1 MDFSQIAAEFHE
13 LKAQYDAGGL
23 SEADFKA
30 RLQDLMIQ
38 DELGRWWMIG
48 YETGQWYVHD
58 GGGWVRKEPDSAAG
72 QPANTPGPV
81 IKFWPVLLIGAAI
94 SLLVGWAIGAW
105 VYWGLFS
112 YFLTTGEVTGNISE
126 LAVTLS
132 GLFVTAVLAD
142 LARRERGLP
151 LSLVARTLAIWLICM
166 ALACGLGWLF
176 YKAFTNSHDFSGE
189 ALALIAGCI
198 VGIGGSLYLARV
210 VRRDRRSRHTEKR
223 P

>member
-1 MDFSQIAAEFHE
+1 MDFSQVAAESRK
-13 LKAQYDAGGL
+13 LKTQYDAGAL
-23 SEADFKA
+23 SETDFKA
-30 RLQDLMIQ
+30 RLQDLMIE

-58 GGGWVRKEPDSAAG
+58 GEGWVRKEPDRAAS
-72 QPANTPGPV
+72 QPASTPGPV

-94 SLLVGWAIGAW
+94 SVLVGWAIGAW

-112 YFLTTGEVTGNISE
+112 DFLTTGEVTGRIAA
-126 LAVTLS
+126 LAATLS
-132 GLFVTAVLAD
+132 GMFVTAVLAD
-142 LARRERGLP
+142 LARREKGLP

-176 YKAFTNSHDFSGE
+176 CKAFANPEDFSGE
-189 ALALIAGCI
+189 AMALIAGCI
-198 VGIGGSLYLARV
+198 VGIGGSLYLVRV
-210 VRRDRRSRHTEKR
+210 VRRDRHSRHTEKR